1 MDRNPL
7 ALLRILATA
16 AVLAL
21 AQPAAAVD
29 WQPFPGEPMDTSALL
44 KGAITDLYGNLLA
57 RTPNFTL
64 SADEAEGIA
73 NVILGKVPRPSA
85 IPVEGNRYTITGS
98 EPKGL
103 YARAGNIAMVV
114 TMTDETVVFG
124 VYDASI
130 PGARAMQSVKDIAS
144 VLRSLGH

>member
-1 MDRNPL
+1 MVRNPL

-73 NVILGKVPRPSA
+73 NVIPGKSAAAERDSGRRQPLYDYRVGAEGPVRPR
-85 IPVEGNRYTITGS
+85 GQHRDGRDDDRRNR
-98 EPKGL
+98 GL
-103 YARAGNIAMVV
+103 WR
-114 TMTDETVVFG
+114 
-124 VYDASI
+124 
-130 PGARAMQSVKDIAS
+130 
-144 VLRSLGH
+144 L